1 MSVLSDKDR
10 YELLKLLETQPE
22 LSQREIAKHLGI
34 SLGKVNFC
42 LKALVD
48 KGLVKARRFRKSTN
62 KKAYLYVLTLKGIE
76 EKSKVTVRFLARK
89 QAEHRQLQ
97 EEIESLKAEAG
108 KIRAGIAENSS
119 KSVG

>member
-48 KGLVKARRFRKSTN
+48 KGLVKARRFKKSPN
-62 KKAYLYVLTLKGIE
+62 KKAYLYVLTLKGME
-76 EKSKVTVRFLARK
+76 EKGKVTLRFLARK